1 MASAAGVLKGT
12 GAETA
17 GDLALKDAGTT
28 ARRAEVRVTA
38 READFMG
45 KDE

>member
-17 GDLALKDAGTT
+17 WGLALKDGGTI
-28 ARRAEVRVTA
+28 ARRAELRQMA
-38 READFMG
+38 REAGFMG